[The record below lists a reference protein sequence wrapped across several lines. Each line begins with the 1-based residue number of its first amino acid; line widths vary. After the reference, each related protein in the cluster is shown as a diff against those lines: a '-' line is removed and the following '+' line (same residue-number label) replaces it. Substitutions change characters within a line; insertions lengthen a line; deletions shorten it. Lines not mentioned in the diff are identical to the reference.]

1 MKALPIASAG
11 LFFGRFSLELSGKC
25 LPLHRFKRKK
35 MMKQT
40 RLWMF
45 ATILTILCGTSMM
58 TSCGGDDDNPVVT
71 PVKQEKVYFQSW
83 NNCEALTA
91 LQDYVK
97 DVTDPQSPN
106 FISEEDRIATF
117 DMDGTF
123 VGELYPTYFEYNMLE
138 YRALDDPDYRDKAPE
153 DVREAAQD
161 IRDFV
166 RKGTALPSHFDMK
179 HARAA
184 AKAYAGMTLAEFD
197 AYVKAY
203 AATPANGFF
212 GMTYGESF
220 YRPMLEV
227 FEYLKDNGFTYYVVS
242 GSDRFICRALVESI
256 GIPSNR
262 VIGMDVMLVSS
273 GQGEE
278 AGVNYTMGKEEYLI
292 RTDSLLIKN
301 LKTNKV
307 LQISQEIGKVPV
319 LSFGN
324 SSGDCPMHNYC
335 LSNGRYRTAAFML
348 IADDD
353 VRDHANREKALKLGA
368 QWREAGYYVIS
379 MCDDFKTIYGPK
391 VQKANFTF
399 PADE

>member
-1 MKALPIASAG
+1 
-11 LFFGRFSLELSGKC
+11 
-25 LPLHRFKRKK
+25 
-35 MMKQT
+35 
-40 RLWMF
+40 
-45 ATILTILCGTSMM
+45 
-58 TSCGGDDDNPVVT
+58 
-71 PVKQEKVYFQSW
+71 
-83 NNCEALTA
+83 
-91 LQDYVK
+91 
-97 DVTDPQSPN
+97 
-106 FISEEDRIATF
+106 
-117 DMDGTF
+117 
-123 VGELYPTYFEYNMLE
+123 
-138 YRALDDPDYRDKAPE
+138 
-153 DVREAAQD
+153 
-161 IRDFV
+161 
-166 RKGTALPSHFDMK
+166 MK

-227 FEYLKDNGFTYYVVS
+227 FDYLKDHGFTYYVVS